1 MKNVSKLQ
9 SSSRA
14 LGPALFLVLL
24 LPAICIGS
32 SKASAQTPP
41 ACPVPETLTKG
52 FEGSMAHV
60 RFLADDALGGREAT
74 SPGAK
79 CASDYIAAYFRELG
93 LEGAGPGGSFFQTF
107 DLRMG
112 SEMTG
117 RNSLTIHGQPLEL
130 QTDWVPFGF
139 SGSGTV
145 AASLVYGGSGVSQ
158 PGEEDDAYA
167 HLDLEGKI
175 VVVEAA
181 DPHPT
186 GTNTLAGDLHFKSS
200 VAAGR
205 GAAGILILLSDGQ
218 VLPRPEAEP
227 KPYVGIP
234 AIAISASRANR
245 VRSAAEEGREAEFT
259 TSIEPRM
266 LQARNVAAMI
276 PGADPTLGKEI
287 VVLGAHYDH
296 LGFGGD
302 GSLAPD
308 HREVHNGAD
317 DNASGTGAIMEVARI
332 VSASGEKPAR
342 TLLFLAF
349 SAEEKGLLGAGYYM
363 DHPLLSKENTVAMV
377 NMDMVGRLRE
387 NSLTV
392 YGTGTAE
399 EWPGL
404 LERVNQSQAQPFA
417 LSSIPDGFGASDHSE
432 FYGEDIPVLMLFTN
446 THAEYHRPQDDWELI
461 NQEGLERVAAFAADL
476 ATEVAGSGATDAIA
490 MTFIEGAGNPHGGAM
505 AGDPGGRPSGRG
517 GASMGTIPDMTPQ
530 DFGVRITG
538 VREGSA
544 ADKAGL
550 LGGDIIVE
558 FAGEEISDLYA
569 YTYALRAQK
578 PGDEV
583 TVVVLRDGERLA
595 LTAILGGD

>member
-1 MKNVSKLQ
+1 
-9 SSSRA
+9 
-14 LGPALFLVLL
+14 
-24 LPAICIGS
+24 
-32 SKASAQTPP
+32 
-41 ACPVPETLTKG
+41 
-52 FEGSMAHV
+52 MAHV
-60 RFLADDALGGREAT
+60 RYLADDALEGREAT
-74 SPGAK
+74 SPGAR
-79 CASDYIAAYFRELG
+79 CAAEYIAAYFQELG
-93 LEGAGPGGSFFQTF
+93 LTGAGPNGSFFQSF

-112 SEMTG
+112 SRLADG
-117 RNSLTIHGQPLEL
+117 NSLRMQGEALDLNREWI
-130 QTDWVPFGF
+130 PFGF
-139 SGSGTV
+139 SASGTV
-145 AASLVYGGSGVSQ
+145 EAPLIYGGLGVSR
-158 PGEEDDAYA
+158 PGTEEDDVYA
-167 HLDLEGKI
+167 HLDLDGKI

-181 DPHPT
+181 DPHPS

-205 GAAGILILLSDGQ
+205 GAAGILILLSEGQ
-218 VLPRPEAEP
+218 TLPRPEEEA
-227 KPYVGIP
+227 KPRVGIP
-234 AIAISASRANR
+234 ALAISSSRADDIR
-245 VRSAAEEGREAEFT
+245 VAAREGRDVVLTAAVEA
-259 TSIEPRM
+259 RM

-276 PGADPTLGKEI
+276 PGSDPTLGRE
-287 VVLGAHYDH
+287 VVVIGAHYDH

-308 HREVHNGAD
+308 DREVHNGAD
-317 DNASGTGAIMEVARI
+317 DNASGTAAIMEVARLL
-332 VSASGEKPAR
+332 SSSGGSPDR
-342 TLLFLAF
+342 TVLFLAF
-349 SAEEKGLLGAGYYM
+349 SAEEKGLLGAGYYV
-363 DHPLLSKENTVAMV
+363 DHPLLSKENTVAMI

-404 LERVNQSQAQPFA
+404 LEKVNQAQPEPFA

-461 NQEGLERVAAFAADL
+461 NQEGLERVAHFAADL
-476 ATEVAGSGATDAIA
+476 AGEVAGAGATDAVA
-490 MTFIEGAGNPHGGAM
+490 LTLIEGAGNPMGGAM
-505 AGDPGGRPSGRG
+505 TGDPAGRPSGRG

-544 ADKAGL
+544 ADNAGL
-550 LGGDIIVE
+550 MGGDIIVE
-558 FAGEEISDLYA
+558 FAGKEISDLYA

-583 TVVVLRDGERLA
+583 TVVVLRDGERLT
-595 LTAILGGD
+595 LTAVLGGQ

>member
-1 MKNVSKLQ
+1 VKNVSRNQ
-9 SSSRA
+9 SSLRA
-14 LGPALFLVLL
+14 LCPAFLLVLL
-24 LPAICIGS
+24 LPGMGRVS
-32 SKASAQTPP
+32 SRASAQTHE
-41 ACPVPETLTKG
+41 ACPVPETLTRG
-52 FEGSMAHV
+52 FQGPMAHV
-60 RFLADDALGGREAT
+60 RFLADDALEGREAA
-74 SPGAK
+74 SHGAR
-79 CASDYIAAYFRELG
+79 CASEYIAAHFRDLG
-93 LEGAGPGGSFFQTF
+93 LTGAGPDGSFFQGF

-112 SEMTG
+112 SELAEG
-117 RNSLTIHGQPLEL
+117 NSLTVQGRAFELNNDWIPL
-130 QTDWVPFGF
+130 GF
-139 SGSGTV
+139 SASGTV
-145 AASLVYGGSGVSQ
+145 TAPLVYGGFGVSR
-158 PGEEDDAYA
+158 PGEEDDVYA

-181 DPHPT
+181 DPHPS
-186 GTNTLAGDLHFKSS
+186 GTNTVAGDLHFKSS

-205 GAAGILILLSDGQ
+205 GASGIIFLLSHDQ
-218 VLPRPEAEP
+218 TLPRPEVEA
-227 KPYVGIP
+227 KPSLSIP
-234 AIAISASRANR
+234 AIAISASRADEIR
-245 VRSAAEEGREAEFT
+245 HAAEGGREAEST
-259 TSIEPRM
+259 TAVEPRM

-276 PGADPTLGKEI
+276 PGADPILGREV

-317 DNASGTGAIMEVARI
+317 DNASGTAAIMEVARLL
-332 VSASGEKPAR
+332 SSPGKGPAR
-342 TLLFLAF
+342 TILFLAF
-349 SAEEKGLLGAGYYM
+349 SAEEKGLLGAGYYV
-363 DHPLLSKENTVAMV
+363 DHPLLSKDRTVAMI
-377 NMDMVGRLRE
+377 NMDMVGRLRD

-399 EWPGL
+399 EWPAL
-404 LERVNQSQAQPFA
+404 LERVNQAQPQPFA

-461 NQEGLERVAAFAADL
+461 NQEGLERVAHFAADL
-476 ATEVAGSGATDAIA
+476 TGEVAGVGATDALA
-490 MTFIEGAGNPHGGAM
+490 MTFIEGAGSPMGGAM
-505 AGDPGGRPSGRG
+505 TGDPGGRPSGRG

-558 FAGEEISDLYA
+558 FAGKEIPDLYA
-569 YTYALRAQK
+569 YTYALRDQK

-583 TVVVLRDGERLA
+583 TVIVLRDGERLTLSA
-595 LTAILGGD
+595 VLGG

>member
-1 MKNVSKLQ
+1 
-9 SSSRA
+9 
-14 LGPALFLVLL
+14 
-24 LPAICIGS
+24 
-32 SKASAQTPP
+32 
-41 ACPVPETLTKG
+41 
-52 FEGSMAHV
+52 MAHL
-60 RFLADDALGGREAT
+60 RFLADDALGGREAA
-74 SPGAK
+74 SPGAR
-79 CASDYIAAYFRELG
+79 CASDYIAAYFQELG
-93 LEGAGPGGSFFQTF
+93 LEGAGPDGSFFQNF
-107 DLRMG
+107 DLRVG
-112 SEMTG
+112 SVLAEG
-117 RNSLTIHGQPLEL
+117 NSLTVRGRALEL
-130 QTDWVPFGF
+130 NNDWIPFGF
-139 SGSGTV
+139 SGSGAVT
-145 AASLVYGGSGVSQ
+145 APLIYGGSGVSQ
-158 PGEEDDAYA
+158 PGEENDVYA

-186 GTNTLAGDLHFKSS
+186 GTNTVAGDLHFKSS
-200 VAAGR
+200 IAAGR
-205 GAAGILILLSDGQ
+205 GASGILILLSEDQ
-218 VLPRPEAEP
+218 VLPQPEAEA
-227 KPYVGIP
+227 KPAVSIP
-234 AIAISASRANR
+234 AMAISASRASDIR
-245 VRSAAEEGREAEFT
+245 VAAEEGREAEFT
-259 TSIEPRM
+259 TAVEPRM

-276 PGADPTLGKEI
+276 PGADPTLAREV

-296 LGFGGD
+296 LGFGGS
-302 GSLAPD
+302 GSMAPD

-317 DNASGTGAIMEVARI
+317 DNASGTSAIMEVARI
-332 VSASGEKPAR
+332 VSASGEEPAR

-349 SAEEKGLLGAGYYM
+349 SAEEKGLLGAGYYV

-404 LERVNQSQAQPFA
+404 LEKVNQAQPEPFA

-461 NQEGLERVAAFAADL
+461 NQEGLERVASFAADL
-476 ATEVAGSGATDAIA
+476 ASEVAGSGATEAMA
-490 MTFIEGAGNPHGGAM
+490 MTFIEGAGNPRGGAM
-505 AGDPGGRPSGRG
+505 SGDPAGRPSGRG

-544 ADKAGL
+544 ADQAGI
-550 LGGDIIVE
+550 LGGDVIVE
-558 FAGEEISDLYA
+558 FAGKEISDLYA
-569 YTYALRAQK
+569 YTYALRDQK

-583 TVVVLRDGERLA
+583 TVVVLRDGERLT
-595 LTAILGGD
+595 LTAVLGGN